1 MSVLQ
6 TFTKLDPLKSINARI
21 DPLMNMMGAYGQ
33 NAPTPFDPVFTKM
46 GAYGYKQ
53 APADTTANTLQPI
66 GSAATDTSTSVATS
80 TQQQAAAAAAQTSTQ
95 KASTSGTLF
104 GS

>member
-21 DPLMNMMGAYGQ
+21 DPLMNMMGAYGT
-33 NAPTPFDPVFTKM
+33 NAPTPFDPIFTKM

-53 APADTTANTLQPI
+53 APESTATTLQSLSPPT
-66 GSAATDTSTSVATS
+66 SDTSTSVATS

>member
-1 MSVLQ
+1 MSMLQ

-21 DPLMNMMGAYGQ
+21 DPLMNMMGAYGP

-66 GSAATDTSTSVATS
+66 STPATDTSVAAS
-80 TQQQAAAAAAQTSTQ
+80 QQQTAAAAAAQVSTQ